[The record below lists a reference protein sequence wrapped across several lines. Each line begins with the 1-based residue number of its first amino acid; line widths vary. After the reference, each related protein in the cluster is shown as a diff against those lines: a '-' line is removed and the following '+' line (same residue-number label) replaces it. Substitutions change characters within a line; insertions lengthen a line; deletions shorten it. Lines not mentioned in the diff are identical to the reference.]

1 MTVPNLIK
9 QRIIHDKSGNL
20 LQLFTQLKYTHT
32 MFTGLVEI
40 MGTVSSIQE
49 QDNTESGGN
58 GWTITVSDAA
68 EILGDCHLGD
78 SIAINGKTL
87 LSLST

>member
-1 MTVPNLIK
+1 
-9 QRIIHDKSGNL
+9 
-20 LQLFTQLKYTHT
+20 

-40 MGTVSSIQE
+40 MGTVSNIQE

-68 EILGDCHLGD
+68 DILTDCHLGD
-78 SIAINGKTL
+78 SIAINGTVAPNACIRMC
-87 LSLST
+87 TNTTDD

>member
-1 MTVPNLIK
+1 
-9 QRIIHDKSGNL
+9 
-20 LQLFTQLKYTHT
+20 

-40 MGTVSSIQE
+40 MGTVSSIKE

-68 EILGDCHLGD
+68 EILTDCHLGD
-78 SIAINGKTL
+78 SIAINGKKKRKLGSLIFFAL
-87 LSLST
+87 LMLTNFM

>member
-1 MTVPNLIK
+1 
-9 QRIIHDKSGNL
+9 
-20 LQLFTQLKYTHT
+20 

-40 MGTVSSIQE
+40 MGTVSSIKE

-68 EILGDCHLGD
+68 EILSDCHLGD
-78 SIAINGKTL
+78 SIAINGKEKSCFFLFSKLTIL
-87 LSLST
+87 CRYLFNCY